1 MDIFEIVDGNYLFD
15 LAINSKVSDAGKEA
29 DQMIRSFIR
38 SALDP
43 GLIDPNFDSKE
54 TEHVIALMN
63 LINSIRWFVEAN
75 KGVS

>member
-1 MDIFEIVDGNYLFD
+1 MDIFEMVDGNYLFD
-15 LAINSKVSDAGKEA
+15 LAINSKVSEKGIEA

-43 GLIDPNFDSKE
+43 GLIDPNFDLNE
-54 TEHVIALMN
+54 TEHVITLMN

-75 KGVS
+75 KKVS

>member
-1 MDIFEIVDGNYLFD
+1 MDIFEHVDGNYLFD
-15 LAINSKVSDAGKEA
+15 LAINSEVSDAGKEA

-43 GLIDPNFDSKE
+43 GLIDPNFDFKE

>member
-1 MDIFEIVDGNYLFD
+1 MDIFEHVDGNYLFD
-15 LAINSKVSDAGKEA
+15 LAINSEVSDAGKEA

-43 GLIDPNFDSKE
+43 GLIDPNPKE

>member
-1 MDIFEIVDGNYLFD
+1 MDIFETVDGNYLFD
-15 LAINSKVSDAGKEA
+15 LAINSKVSQEGMEA

-43 GLIDPNFDSKE
+43 GLIDPNFDPKE
-54 TEHVIALMN
+54 TEHVISLMN

-75 KGVS
+75 REVS